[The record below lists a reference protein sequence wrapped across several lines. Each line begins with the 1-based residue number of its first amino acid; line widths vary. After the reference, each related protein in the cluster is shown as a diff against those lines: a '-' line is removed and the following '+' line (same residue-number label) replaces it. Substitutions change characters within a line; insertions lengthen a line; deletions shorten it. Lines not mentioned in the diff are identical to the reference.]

1 MRVLP
6 SADGSSGS
14 AEPAAKLAG
23 RMGATSAGARSL
35 CARWL
40 SLSGAAFAGERR

>member
-6 SADGSSGS
+6 SAAGWSGG
-14 AEPAAKLAG
+14 AEPVEELEGKVRATGAG
-23 RMGATSAGARSL
+23 RRSL
-35 CARWL
+35 CARRL

>member
-6 SADGSSGS
+6 SADESSGS
-14 AEPAAKLAG
+14 AGPVEELAG
-23 RMGATSAGARSL
+23 RRRATGAGALSL

-40 SLSGAAFAGERR
+40 SLPGAAFAAEPR

>member
-1 MRVLP
+1 MDGLR

-14 AEPAAKLAG
+14 AEPIEESA
-23 RMGATSAGARSL
+23 RMRANGAGARSL

-40 SLSGAAFAGERR
+40 SLSGAAFARERR